1 MPPSQDTSTPPR
13 SMDDLSSVDLD
24 DVLHQARTR
33 LGRDLVG
40 AAAHYGRVNGTAGFR
55 TDAGTWVRLS
65 WRRNTRLDPSAWLG
79 TEAAAAAISDSVPRP
94 GWIAAATWSDPDRGV
109 VWRAEE
115 TTLAPAPALSTTG
128 EITTDTPLHGQWWN
142 ALVTALE
149 ALAAHT
155 TDRTALDHAHLTR
168 RIHEVYGTRIDS
180 RIPDN
185 EWACAHG
192 DLGYANLTGPELM
205 LLDWESWGMAPIG
218 WDAAC
223 LWSASLRVPHIADEV
238 LQRFEAAL
246 STRSGRL
253 CRLLLCAN
261 VAHATRRLGR
271 ELPATGAAAAA
282 AETLLDDLARTP

>member
-13 SMDDLSSVDLD
+13 GLDDLSAVDLD

-33 LGRDLVG
+33 LGRDLGG
-40 AAAHYGRVNGTAGFR
+40 AAAHYGRANGTAGFR

-65 WRRNTRLDPSAWLG
+65 WRHSTRLDPSAWIG
-79 TEAAAAAISDSVPRP
+79 TEAAAAAISDRVPRP
-94 GWIAAATWSDPDRGV
+94 GWIAAATWSDTDRQV

-115 TTLAPAPALSTTG
+115 TTLAPALALSTTG
-128 EITTDTPLHGQWWN
+128 EITIDPHLDPGWWHGL
-142 ALVTALE
+142 ATALE
-149 ALAAHT
+149 TLAAHT
-155 TDRTALDHAHLTR
+155 TDRTALEPAHLTR
-168 RIHEVYGTRIDS
+168 RIHEIYGPSIDT
-180 RIPDN
+180 RIPDG

-205 LLDWESWGMAPIG
+205 LLDWESWGMAPTG

-223 LWSASLRVPHIADEV
+223 LWSASLRVPHVADEV
-238 LQRFEAAL
+238 LRRFAGPL

-261 VAHATRRLGR
+261 IARATRRLGR

-282 AETLLDDLARTP
+282 AETLLDDLAHIP